1 MTDNDQPGAAPWG
14 HGRPQLRS
22 GEETKRVRA
31 WYRSV
36 VCPRCDAPVGRV
48 CRTAAGH
55 PAERHHARSKAAGSP
70 PYEEWRK
77 EGLFRTS
84 EQAVIPEIL
93 RDSDTMRDRFNVDE
107 PLGDAAAIVGHAL
120 VHQVGFSLGDELVL
134 DRFDDAARALALARG
149 PVGSADL
156 VTVLAAQVAALASI
170 LAGPFGD
177 PEATYTTFVRE
188 QTSNARQQQRRE
200 AGRSTSE

>member
-1 MTDNDQPGAAPWG
+1 M
-14 HGRPQLRS
+14 
-22 GEETKRVRA
+22 
-31 WYRSV
+31 
-36 VCPRCDAPVGRV
+36 
-48 CRTAAGH
+48 
-55 PAERHHARSKAAGSP
+55 
-70 PYEEWRK
+70 
-77 EGLFRTS
+77 
-84 EQAVIPEIL
+84 IPEIL